1 MRSRHLYLAL
11 ALALA
16 ACTSNESADDAPP
29 PPPGDVTPVAGTWGY
44 QEITKVSSNC
54 PNDLSRF
61 EGGNF
66 LVDQV
71 GGASFRIVPGDGT
84 NPFSCSLGDA
94 SFDCPQRLADTID
107 ERPGADAVFTIQATA
122 DGRFSDSRHGSGRQD
137 ATVDCSGT
145 ACSLAGVP
153 FPCTFSVDFV
163 IVAQ

>member
-1 MRSRHLYLAL
+1 MGKPIRSAGLAL
-11 ALALA
+11 A
-16 ACTSNESADDAPP
+16 EST
-29 PPPGDVTPVAGTWGY
+29 VVIVASGIELRAG
-44 QEITKVSSNC
+44 
-54 PNDLSRF
+54 PRL
-61 EGGNF
+61 
-66 LVDQV
+66 LL

-107 ERPGADAVFTIQATA
+107 ERPGADAVFTVQATA
-122 DGRFSDSRHGSGRQD
+122 DGRSSDSRHGSGRQD